1 MAILETKVLK
11 KKKLDK
17 ELNLKISKNEASERI
32 FIEFSS
38 KDGKLI
44 VQKSFQDTYYGR
56 KAADGF
62 ENQFQTIDDLKAY
75 FANKH

>member
-1 MAILETKVLK
+1 MTILETKVLK

-17 ELNLKISKNEASERI
+17 ELTLKISKNDASERI

-44 VQKSFQDTYYGR
+44 VQRSFQDTYYGR
-56 KAADGF
+56 EEAKAF
-62 ENQFQTIDDLKAY
+62 ENNFKSIEELKAY
-75 FANKH
+75 FDSKH